1 MSTPSVTILKNLV
14 LNWESNQMEE
24 ETIATFYRH
33 YDGYPSCHAIDI
45 ANSLVVASRTKPEHI
60 DFSGASVERDILNN
74 RNWCQHFL
82 KAMCMADADIEF
94 IGEDNVPSA
103 SYTYVVTGAYD
114 NFGGKVSIGAEEY
127 LSRINIKVY
136 EGDENGNLVF
146 EGGAAESE
154 LLGGIRCGL
163 RGILRRSAGGADQLV
178 DDRLIVSR
186 GVGDLF
192 VIALAHHDLIGD
204 GDVGGVAGVTGLL
217 DVLIGLA
224 VDDLLA
230 LIANGMVGGLVLID
244 GCHVLRVSHCVM
256 VDGLVGDRPVVGVRL
271 LFALRAVFRRRVGT
285 AFLGIIRLHGFGLG
299 ICTGLVADAII
310 GTAADE
316 RDEGKAADGGD
327 DLPVVWLL
335 LAFRVCLH
343 VVLIRRRF
351 GGIPVVHLD
360 IVLFIFIVLHGCIPL
375 SN

>member
-1 MSTPSVTILKNLV
+1 MQDMQDVWSVRFTCLLVCRSAIFIDSKGDGNRAAPWQEGKTMSTPSVTILKNLV

-82 KAMCMADADIEF
+82 KAICMADADIEF

-146 EGGAAESE
+146 EGGAAE
-154 LLGGIRCGL
+154 C
-163 RGILRRSAGGADQLV
+163 
-178 DDRLIVSR
+178 
-186 GVGDLF
+186 
-192 VIALAHHDLIGD
+192 LAW
-204 GDVGGVAGVTGLL
+204 
-217 DVLIGLA
+217 
-224 VDDLLA
+224 
-230 LIANGMVGGLVLID
+230 
-244 GCHVLRVSHCVM
+244 
-256 VDGLVGDRPVVGVRL
+256 
-271 LFALRAVFRRRVGT
+271 
-285 AFLGIIRLHGFGLG
+285 
-299 ICTGLVADAII
+299 
-310 GTAADE
+310 
-316 RDEGKAADGGD
+316 ADGYCGD
-327 DLPVVWLL
+327 
-335 LAFRVCLH
+335 C
-343 VVLIRRRF
+343 
-351 GGIPVVHLD
+351 
-360 IVLFIFIVLHGCIPL
+360 
-375 SN
+375 

>member
-146 EGGAAESE
+146 EGGAAECLALE
-154 LLGGIRCGL
+154 DAGVGAFGKDDGFGALFQGCDQLTKHIEIPPNFCA
-163 RGILRRSAGGADQLV
+163 AGGRQEL
-178 DDRLIVSR
+178 
-186 GVGDLF
+186 
-192 VIALAHHDLIGD
+192 
-204 GDVGGVAGVTGLL
+204 TGT
-217 DVLIGLA
+217 VYTSFF
-224 VDDLLA
+224 
-230 LIANGMVGGLVLID
+230 
-244 GCHVLRVSHCVM
+244 RVSTPNHKK
-256 VDGLVGDRPVVGVRL
+256 
-271 LFALRAVFRRRVGT
+271 FT
-285 AFLGIIRLHGFGLG
+285 
-299 ICTGLVADAII
+299 
-310 GTAADE
+310 
-316 RDEGKAADGGD
+316 
-327 DLPVVWLL
+327 
-335 LAFRVCLH
+335 
-343 VVLIRRRF
+343 
-351 GGIPVVHLD
+351 
-360 IVLFIFIVLHGCIPL
+360 IFP
-375 SN
+375 